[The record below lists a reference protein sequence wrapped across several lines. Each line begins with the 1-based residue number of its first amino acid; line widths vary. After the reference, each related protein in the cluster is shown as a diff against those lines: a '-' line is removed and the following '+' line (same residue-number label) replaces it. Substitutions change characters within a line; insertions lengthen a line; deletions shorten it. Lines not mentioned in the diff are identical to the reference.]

1 MSDEID
7 RHAQR
12 KAATHQKILD
22 AAQDL
27 IAQQGYV
34 QVDVSHITDHA
45 NVSRG
50 TFYQHFANKEACV
63 RELVQQGFESLIQ
76 EILANRKESESFD
89 IWGQN
94 SLTRVFTWARE
105 NQELLQV
112 ILGGAASPE
121 LNSFGRTYL
130 ADIIEQNLRNSAEQ
144 WAISPL
150 PDTFRAQVI
159 AGVLIQL
166 LNWWLETDND
176 YSSAQMARMTY
187 LVFTSGLNPDQHP
200 SS

>member
-27 IAQQGYV
+27 IAQRGYV
-34 QVDVSHITDHA
+34 QVDVSHITEHA

-76 EILANRKESESFD
+76 EILANRKESESID
-89 IWGQN
+89 IWGRA
-94 SLTRVFTWARE
+94 SLARIFIWTKE
-105 NQELLQV
+105 NRELMQV
-112 ILGGAASPE
+112 ILGGAASPD
-121 LNSFGRTYL
+121 LNIFGRNYM
-130 ADIIEQNLRNSAEQ
+130 ADIIEQNLDNNAKH
-144 WAISPL
+144 WATSPL
-150 PDTFRAQVI
+150 PVTFRAQVI
-159 AGVLIQL
+159 TGILIQL

-176 YSSAQMARMTY
+176 YSPAQMADMAHF
-187 LVFTSGLNPDQHP
+187 VFTSGL
-200 SS
+200 S

>member
-7 RHAQR
+7 RHTQR

-27 IAQQGYV
+27 IAQRGYV
-34 QVDVSHITDHA
+34 QVDVSDITEYA

-63 RELVQQGFESLIQ
+63 RELVQQGCEDLVH
-76 EILANRKESESFD
+76 EILENRKATESVD
-89 IWGQN
+89 IWGQD
-94 SLTRVFTWARE
+94 SLVRIFTLARD
-105 NQELLQV
+105 NRELVQV

-121 LNSFGRTYL
+121 LNSFGRNYL
-130 ADIIEQNLRNSAEQ
+130 ADTIEQNLRDNVEYWTVSQ
-144 WAISPL
+144 L
-150 PDTFRAQVI
+150 PVTFRAQVI
-159 AGVLIQL
+159 TGTLIQL

-176 YSSAQMARMTY
+176 FSPEQMAHMTL
-187 LVFTSGLNPDQHP
+187 LVFSSGLNPDHHT
-200 SS
+200 S

>member
-12 KAATHQKILD
+12 KAATHQKMLD

-27 IAQQGYV
+27 IAQRGYV
-34 QVDVSHITDHA
+34 KVDVSDITEHA

-63 RELVQQGFESLIQ
+63 RELVQQGFESLVQ
-76 EILANRKESESFD
+76 EILENRKVTESAAL
-89 IWGQN
+89 WGQN
-94 SLTRVFTWARE
+94 SLMRVFTLARE

-121 LNSFGRTYL
+121 LNSFGRNYM
-130 ADIIEQNLRNSAEQ
+130 AGIIEQTLHDNAEHWGTGQ
-144 WAISPL
+144 LPVAI
-150 PDTFRAQVI
+150 RAQVI
-159 AGVLIQL
+159 TGTLIQL

-176 YSSAQMARMTY
+176 YSPEQMAHMTL
-187 LVFTSGLNPDQHP
+187 LVFSSGLTMTHRT
-200 SS
+200 S